1 MTTKKADIVER
12 HDLTKLLNY
21 VLSPEFVAGKFPRT
35 PHDTPLRSGPGFDL
49 APHGQSDVYVE
60 GADKVFREVDD
71 AMVERLVDDVMA
83 NGYAEAQTGQLLDT
97 RMLRDETGAKG
108 AKGAN
113 KQKKSEQAPAAGG
126 AGPSLKKSKSI
137 KLTLKSSIP

>member
-12 HDLTKLLNY
+12 
-21 VLSPEFVAGKFPRT
+21 
-35 PHDTPLRSGPGFDL
+35 HDTPLRSGPGFDL

-137 KLTLKSSIP
+137 KLTLKK

>member
-21 VLSPEFVAGKFPRT
+21 VLSPEFVAEKFPRT

-97 RMLRDETGAKG
+97 RMLRDETGRRGRRGRINRRRASKLL
-108 AKGAN
+108 
-113 KQKKSEQAPAAGG
+113 QPAA
-126 AGPSLKKSKSI
+126 LDHH
-137 KLTLKSSIP
+137 